1 MRTSL
6 AFFCLLCAISGH
18 ASGAIHRCD
27 TDQGTVFQDR
37 PCGGGTAV
45 IADEGAYVS
54 GAGVRASEQRWL
66 RERAASRTRQAKRIP
81 VSKTSREDKA
91 QARRCWQRR
100 TRLDAVKA
108 RLRRGYK
115 ASQGEKLRRKRREHE
130 DYLFRFCD

>member
-6 AFFCLLCAISGH
+6 AFFCLLCVLSGH
-18 ASGAIHRCD
+18 ALGVVHRCD
-27 TDQGTVFQDR
+27 TDDGPVFQDR
-37 PCGGGTAV
+37 PCDGSTAV
-45 IADEGAYVS
+45 IADDSAYAS
-54 GAGVRASEQRWL
+54 GTGVRASERRWL
-66 RERAASRTRQAKRIP
+66 RERAASKPRKKKGVP
-81 VSKTSREDKA
+81 VAHGKREDKA

-115 ASQGEKLRRKRREHE
+115 PSQGEKLRRQRREHE

>member
-37 PCGGGTAV
+37 PCDGSTAV
-45 IADEGAYVS
+45 IADDGAYVA
-54 GAGVRASEQRWL
+54 GTGVRATERRWL
-66 RERAASRTRQAKRIP
+66 RERAASKPRKRKSIP
-81 VSKTSREDKA
+81 VSQTKRDDKA
-91 QARRCWQRR
+91 QVRRCWQRR
-100 TRLDAVKA
+100 TRLEAVKL

-115 ASQGEKLRRKRREHE
+115 ASQGDKLRRQRREHE